1 MPGIETIVWLVLML
15 LFLGTEAAT
24 VGLTSIWFAVGALA
38 AMIAAALGAGTI
50 LEIVL
55 FSMVSLV
62 CLLLVRPLAKNHVNS
77 KVQHTN
83 ADRII
88 GEKAVVTEEIDN
100 LKGTGAVSVSGRIWT
115 ARSDTE
121 GVIPRDTPVR
131 ILRIEGVKV
140 FVRNAME
147 EVTV

>member
-1 MPGIETIVWLVLML
+1 M
-15 LFLGTEAAT
+15 
-24 VGLTSIWFAVGALA
+24 
-38 AMIAAALGAGTI
+38 
-50 LEIVL
+50 
-55 FSMVSLV
+55 SLV

-77 KVQHTN
+77 KVEPTN

-115 ARSDTE
+115 ARSDTD
-121 GVIPRDTPVR
+121 GTIPKDTPVR

-147 EVTV
+147 EVKV

>member
-55 FSMVSLV
+55 FSVVSLV

-77 KVQHTN
+77 KVEPTN

-100 LKGTGAVSVSGRIWT
+100 LK
-115 ARSDTE
+115 DTE